1 MTHLWFLFSA
11 WSFFSLCRP
20 LARFEVNI
28 LPLDMLWL
36 LQAACLPLHC
46 PFQLPLLLLPP
57 GMAPALCLW
66 VHRERTATLS
76 AGTRRASP
84 DTVCPREDKRAA
96 PAPGKSW
103 RSLCRPGNRASGAGR
118 TGPAGRAAARLRTL
132 PNGGFWRS
140 PKERRPCEGSACNCW
155 LADPCRRARSVEWVS
170 SEMQLFGSGAS
181 QPGKYPLQHVHTN
194 TTFAKVHLCKINK
207 QKYESRHL
215 PAAAFPSLWCNTS
228 AHTLSVSHSA
238 FRLTHY
244 IHSQLYTLFSQ
255 FWGIP
260 DKQSLLLFKRLGGKE

>member
-76 AGTRRASP
+76 AGTRHASP

-194 TTFAKVHLCKINK
+194 TSESTFAKSI
-207 QKYESRHL
+207 SRSMKADTFLQRPFLHFGVTHQL
-215 PAAAFPSLWCNTS
+215 TRSQSLIQLSGWPTTS
-228 AHTLSVSHSA
+228 TLSSTRSFHSSEA
-238 FRLTHY
+238 FLT
-244 IHSQLYTLFSQ
+244 SSPSSFLNA
-255 FWGIP
+255 
-260 DKQSLLLFKRLGGKE
+260 